1 MHLEP
6 IIFTT
11 LNMYPKEIVFALSDQ
26 KPGVTF
32 DVRFYDERAVS
43 VLGKLCASVSGI
55 ITI

>member
-43 VLGKLCASVSGI
+43 VLGKLCTSVSGI
-55 ITI
+55 IAI